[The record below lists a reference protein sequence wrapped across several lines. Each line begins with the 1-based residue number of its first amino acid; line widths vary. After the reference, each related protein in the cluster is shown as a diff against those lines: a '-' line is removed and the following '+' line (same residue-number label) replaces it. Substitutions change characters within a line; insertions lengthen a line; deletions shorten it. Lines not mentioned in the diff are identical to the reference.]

1 MLTLHS
7 TLCAVNSS
15 TPGAVYV
22 AKCGRHEMQ
31 LKYRMVA
38 VTSVTFLYINLGK
51 YTGVL
56 LVDNEK
62 YM

>member
-1 MLTLHS
+1 MRLPDMLTLHS

-15 TPGAVYV
+15 TPGAGYV

-38 VTSVTFLYINLGK
+38 VTSVTSQRFFIL
-51 YTGVL
+51 T
-56 LVDNEK
+56 
-62 YM
+62 